1 MAEPAEEPRAR
12 HTEVWFFFFFFFFFF
27 FAHYKFAS

>member
-12 HTEVWFFFFFFFFFF
+12 HTEVWFFFFFLFF

>member
-12 HTEVWFFFFFFFFFF
+12 HTEVWFFFFFFF
-27 FAHYKFAS
+27 AHYKFAS

>member
-12 HTEVWFFFFFFFFFF
+12 HTEVWFFFFFFFF
-27 FAHYKFAS
+27 AHYKFAS